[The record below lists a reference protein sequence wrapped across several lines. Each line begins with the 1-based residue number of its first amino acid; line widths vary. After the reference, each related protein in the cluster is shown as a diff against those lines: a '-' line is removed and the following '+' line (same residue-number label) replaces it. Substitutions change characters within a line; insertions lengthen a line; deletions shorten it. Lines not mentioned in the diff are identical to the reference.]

1 MLMDSKNR
9 IYSYLKGRKQRV
21 KVNAELSSWKD
32 IITGVPQ
39 GSLLGHL
46 LFNIFINDLFLFVV
60 DSDMYNFADDNTLSV
75 SDNSVERIIHL

>member
-1 MLMDSKNR
+1 MDSKNR

-60 DSDMYNFADDNTLSV
+60 DSDIYNFADDNTLSV